1 MGSSCFLV
9 VNNETDAIHQ
19 TQDTGL
25 QNKDGAAIV
34 ICLDDYYFGFNRK
47 RGGEVAV
54 KKSTANDSINIRNPA
69 LASAC
74 RFSPGAH
81 ATTIN

>member
-1 MGSSCFLV
+1 MII
-9 VNNETDAIHQ
+9 T
-19 TQDTGL
+19 
-25 QNKDGAAIV
+25 
-34 ICLDDYYFGFNRK
+34 LDSIERG
-47 RGGEVAV
+47 GGEVAV